1 MTDEVDEVGDEAE
14 DERPVSVF
22 QARVDHTLACVLTV
36 ETKEADVMLMAGL
49 RMGWLAALREQLT
62 AWAPNDADEARTRS
76 LALLCVASAELDLD
90 ECLLTRRLLEAE
102 DARRDM
108 LPRRVTDQ
116 MLSALQGRRA
126 KERREARDQAKRTQ
140 SDERLVSKLE
150 DAARVLTGSEHGGGE
165 SLRVAAIIRGT
176 SLELG
181 CTDDLDPD
189 LSLRLSFLSSLI
201 RKRLGAITR
210 DMRDFMNIAPHMS
223 LPETQ
228 DALVELFDRERGV
241 PPIAASH
248 LERQGAHIFSLV
260 TNPLL
265 PEEVASDSVGTFL
278 GTLMVMRSNLQS
290 EGRELAVVRRIEAWG
305 QARIETMIRR
315 LARALTMH
323 MRELIRE
330 SRALASS
337 LSETLPSTQPA
348 ASEDAEFTL
357 AEILVLARS
366 IFEALCVAVESD
378 PRSSESTRALG
389 RLSGLSAYARML
401 PNEDDAHRTL
411 SQLSHTAI
419 EVWWGANL
427 RGQTPI
433 SHADARRI
441 ALVYLN
447 LEKPIERA
455 KYAAMKGRRR

>member
-36 ETKEADVMLMAGL
+36 ETKEAEVMLMAGL
-49 RMGWLAALREQLT
+49 RMGWLAAVREDLT
-62 AWAPNDADEARTRS
+62 AWEPRDADEARTRS
-76 LALLCVASAELDLD
+76 LALLSVASAELDLD

-140 SDERLVSKLE
+140 SDERLVAKLE
-150 DAARVLTGSEHGGGE
+150 DAARVLTGSEHGGE

-181 CTDDLDPD
+181 CTGDLDPD

-210 DMRDFMNIAPHMS
+210 DMRNFMNIAPHMS
-223 LPETQ
+223 LPQTQ
-228 DALVELFDRERGV
+228 AALVELFDRERGV

-260 TNPLL
+260 TDPLL

-278 GTLMVMRSNLQS
+278 GTLMVMRSHLQS

-323 MRELIRE
+323 MRLFIRE

-348 ASEDAEFTL
+348 ASEDAEFTV
-357 AEILVLARS
+357 AELLVLARS

-378 PRSSESTRALG
+378 PKSSESTRALG

-427 RGQTPI
+427 RGQSPI
-433 SHADARRI
+433 SHADARRV

-455 KYAAMKGRRR
+455 KYASMKQRRR